1 MNARTGAGQQERF
14 LRMDYKLIDLQT
26 DIPGPKAKNYVA
38 RDQEAVSPSYTRS
51 YPFVMARGEGSL
63 AWDVDG
69 NRYIDF
75 NAGIAV
81 VATGHAHPKVVEAIQ
96 QQAAKFVHMAGTD
109 FYYAVQIKL
118 AEKLNSLVPGDEPKQ
133 LFFTNSGAEAVEAAL
148 KLARYHTG
156 RPQILA
162 FLGAFHGRTMGAI
175 SLTASK
181 VVQRRGFAPLVPG
194 VTHIPYGYCYR
205 CAYNLEYPSCGL
217 FCLDYIESTLFKQ
230 LVPADEVAAI
240 FVEPI
245 QGEGGYVVPPP
256 GYHARLKELAE
267 KHGILFVA
275 DEIQMGMGRTGK
287 WFSIEHWDVVP
298 DITLIAKGIASG
310 MPLGAMVA
318 KRELMDW
325 PFGAH
330 GTTFGGNPV
339 SCAAASAT
347 IQVIEEEGLVENAA
361 TLGKRVLDAAKEMQG
376 RHPTIG
382 DVRGKGLIAGLELVK
397 DRETKEPAGAL
408 RDDVVER
415 AFEKGLLLLGCG
427 PSAVRFTPALTV
439 DAETVDE
446 ALSIFEEALT
456 EAEAAG

>member
-1 MNARTGAGQQERF
+1 MKKGSKVV
-14 LRMDYKLIDLQT
+14 DLIT
-26 DIPGPKAKNYVA
+26 DIPGPKAASYVA
-38 RDQEAVSPSYTRS
+38 RDRAAVSPSYTRS
-51 YPFVMARGEGSL
+51 YPFVMDHGEGSL

-81 VATGHAHPKVVEAIQ
+81 VATGHAHPKVVKAIQ
-96 QQAAKFVHMAGTD
+96 EQAARFIHMAGTD
-109 FYYAVQIKL
+109 FYYAVQVEL

-148 KLARYHTG
+148 KLARYHTR
-156 RPQILA
+156 RPRILA
-162 FLGAFHGRTMGAI
+162 FLGAFHGRTMGAL

-181 VVQRRGFAPLVPG
+181 IVQKQRFAPLLSG
-194 VTHIPYGYCYR
+194 VTHVPYGYCYR
-205 CAYNLEYPSCGL
+205 CAYNLEYPSCDIA
-217 FCLDYIESTLFKQ
+217 CLDYVESTIFKQ
-230 LVPADEVAAI
+230 LVPADEVAAV

-275 DEIQMGMGRTGK
+275 DEIQMGMGRTGR
-287 WFSIEHWDVVP
+287 WFSIEHWGVVP

-318 KRELMDW
+318 RKELMDW

-347 IQVIEEEGLVENAA
+347 IQVIEGEGLIENAA
-361 TLGKRVLDAAKEMQG
+361 RMGQRMMDAAQDMQR
-376 RHPTIG
+376 RHPVIG
-382 DVRGKGLIAGLELVK
+382 DVRGKGLIIGLELVK
-397 DRETKEPAGAL
+397 DPETKEPAGRL
-408 RDDVVER
+408 RDEVVDR
-415 AFEKGLLLLGCG
+415 AFKKGLLILGCG
-427 PSAVRFTPALTV
+427 PSTVRFMPALTV

-446 ALSIFEEALT
+446 ALGIFEEVLT
-456 EAEAAG
+456 EAETAF

>member
-1 MNARTGAGQQERF
+1 M
-14 LRMDYKLIDLQT
+14 RMDSKLVDLQT
-26 DIPGPKAKNYVA
+26 DVPGPQARSYVA

-81 VATGHAHPKVVEAIQ
+81 AATGHAHPKVVEAIQ
-96 QQAAKFVHMAGTD
+96 EQAARFIHMAGTD
-109 FYYAVQIKL
+109 FYYAVQIEL
-118 AEKLNSLVPGDEPKQ
+118 AEKLNSLVPGREPKQ

-148 KLARYHTG
+148 KLTRYHTG
-156 RPQILA
+156 RPRVLA
-162 FLGAFHGRTMGAI
+162 FLGAFHGRTMGAV

-181 VVQRRGFAPLVPG
+181 VVQRRGFAPLLPG
-194 VTHIPYGYCYR
+194 VTHVPYGYCYR
-205 CAYNLEYPSCGL
+205 CAYNLDYPSCDL
-217 FCLDYIESTLFKQ
+217 FCVDYIESTVFKQ
-230 LVPADEVAAI
+230 LVPAEEVAAI

-245 QGEGGYVVPPP
+245 QGEGGFVVPPP
-256 GYHARLKELAE
+256 GYHARLKQLAE
-267 KHGILFVA
+267 TYGILFVA

-287 WFSIEHWDVVP
+287 WFSIEHFDVVP
-298 DITLIAKGIASG
+298 DITLIAKGVASG

-347 IQVIEEEGLVENAA
+347 IQVIEDEGLVENAA
-361 TLGKRVLDAAKEMQG
+361 AMGKRLLNATKEMKR
-376 RHPTIG
+376 RHTIIG
-382 DVRGKGLIAGLELVK
+382 DVRGMGLMVGLELVK
-397 DRETKEPAGAL
+397 DRETKEPASDL
-408 RDDVVER
+408 RDEVVKR
-415 AFEKGLLLLGCG
+415 AFTKGLLILGCG
-427 PSAVRFTPALTV
+427 TSTVRFMPALTV
-439 DAETVDE
+439 DVKTLDE
-446 ALSIFEEALT
+446 ALSLFEEALK
-456 EAEAAG
+456 EAQAAA